1 MALKEMYF
9 RLQLAG
15 NEFQSY
21 IYPGYQTYWCI
32 GMSSSRVS
40 VMVCNLVTSTDLG
53 AGAEVRQYEG
63 RPAPAPQGGGRGQ
76 QGQLGEVDTP
86 ATT

>member
-1 MALKEMYF
+1 MVENWRRPCETTRRF
-9 RLQLAG
+9 VD
-15 NEFQSY
+15 
-21 IYPGYQTYWCI
+21 
-32 GMSSSRVS
+32 SSDT
-40 VMVCNLVTSTDLG
+40 NLG

>member
-1 MALKEMYF
+1 MNS
-9 RLQLAG
+9 RVT
-15 NEFQSY
+15 Y
-21 IYPGYQTYWCI
+21 ILDIRRIGI

-53 AGAEVRQYEG
+53 ARAEVRQHEG

-86 ATT
+86 ATA

>member
-1 MALKEMYF
+1 MNS
-9 RLQLAG
+9 RVT
-15 NEFQSY
+15 Y
-21 IYPGYQTYWCI
+21 ILDIRRIGI

-86 ATT
+86 ATTW